1 MPAVDPKKL
10 KRLLI
15 TQLMTPFA
23 MQRRLSAGQMGDLVE
38 RAMRDPRFDLSASSD
53 DFAGCM
59 NEHEAAEWAKELERS
74 NAAPHLFTSDGA
86 EQVTDEERFGGYT
99 REELQKMSSQ
109 RALSII
115 NQIEF
120 EKHAKKEN

>member
-38 RAMRDPRFDLSASSD
+38 TSHARPAL
-53 DFAGCM
+53 
-59 NEHEAAEWAKELERS
+59 RS
-74 NAAPHLFTSDGA
+74 FRVVG
-86 EQVTDEERFGGYT
+86 
-99 REELQKMSSQ
+99 
-109 RALSII
+109 
-115 NQIEF
+115 
-120 EKHAKKEN
+120 

>member
-1 MPAVDPKKL
+1 
-10 KRLLI
+10 
-15 TQLMTPFA
+15 
-23 MQRRLSAGQMGDLVE
+23 
-38 RAMRDPRFDLSASSD
+38 MRDPRFDLSASSD

-115 NQIEF
+115 NQIIVRETCQ
-120 EKHAKKEN
+120 EGELTSSCR